1 MDARRLDRIMEPG
14 LTAQY
19 SRRAAHMSTAVAHQC
34 VALNVK
40 GSRRMVI
47 RRREREHTSGPH
59 HVRTSGPDH
68 VRTFDVH
75 TAPLLMNVNFFHY
88 KEKVK
93 RVFQKKKRK

>member
-1 MDARRLDRIMEPG
+1 MDVRRLDHIMDPG

-19 SRRAAHMSTAVAHQC
+19 SSRAAHMSTAVAHQC

-40 GSRRMVI
+40 GSRQMAI

-75 TAPLLMNVNFFHY
+75 TAPLLMNVNFFTT
-88 KEKVK
+88 
-93 RVFQKKKRK
+93 KKR

>member
-1 MDARRLDRIMEPG
+1 MDERRLDRIMDPG

-19 SRRAAHMSTAVAHQC
+19 SSRAAHMSTARGAPVRRPQRQR
-34 VALNVK
+34 
-40 GSRRMVI
+40 SRQMAI

-75 TAPLLMNVNFFHY
+75 TAPLLMNVNFFTT
-88 KEKVK
+88 
-93 RVFQKKKRK
+93 KKR